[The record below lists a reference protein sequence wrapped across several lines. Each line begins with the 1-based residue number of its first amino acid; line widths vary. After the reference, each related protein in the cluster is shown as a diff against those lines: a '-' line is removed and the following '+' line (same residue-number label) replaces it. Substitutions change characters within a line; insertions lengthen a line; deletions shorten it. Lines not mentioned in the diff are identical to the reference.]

1 MLQGSNSGTDVRA
14 PSLPRIRNPFRRPPL
29 RLRLALQGGG
39 AHGAFTWGV
48 LDRLLEEPG
57 IEITAVSGT
66 SAGAVNAVALAWGWC
81 QDGPEG
87 ARALL
92 ERLWRSIGD
101 KARRAPVGMGGLGA
115 FAIDLAT
122 HLFSPYQLNP
132 LGIDPLGDLLREL
145 IDFPQLRQASPMDLL
160 IAATHVRTGRCRIFR
175 ERELTPQMLL
185 ASTCLPQIHH
195 AVDVGGELYW
205 DGGFSSNPPVLALA
219 ELGGSEPLL
228 LVRIAPAEVREPPR
242 RARHIRQR
250 TAELVFGRPL
260 ADELAFLAQLQ
271 AMASNSLTRLMPR
284 LHGLVALDL
293 QVIDADEVVS
303 SLDPTT
309 KLLPEMRLLERLR
322 VAGRAAAAQWLADRR
337 GARS

>member
-1 MLQGSNSGTDVRA
+1 MLRCNSIGSDVRA
-14 PSLPRIRNPFRRPPL
+14 PLLSKIKLPFRRSPL

-81 QDGPEG
+81 QDGPAG

-92 ERLWRSIGD
+92 AQLWRSIGE
-101 KARRAPVGMGGLGA
+101 KARHAPMGAGRLGA
-115 FAIDLAT
+115 FTLDLAT

-145 IDFPQLRQASPMDLL
+145 IDFPALRQASPMALL

-195 AVDVGGELYW
+195 AVEVAGELYW
-205 DGGFSSNPPVLALA
+205 DGGFSANPPVLALA
-219 ELGGSEPLL
+219 ELEGADPLL
-228 LVRIAPAEVREPPR
+228 LVWIAPAESRKPPR

-271 AMASNSLTRLMPR
+271 AMAPATLSRMMPR
-284 LHGLVALDL
+284 LHRLVALDL

-303 SLDPTT
+303 TLDPAT
-309 KLLPEMRLLERLR
+309 KLLPERRVLERLR
-322 VAGRAAAAQWLADRR
+322 VAGRAAAAQWLADRSPIR
-337 GARS
+337 